1 VGVGVLRVTLQH
13 AEARANSRI
22 TQQEPKGD
30 VKTQRSNSLPANIR
44 INVDEIYE
52 LRHWAKQLGVSI
64 DQLRTAIEQV
74 GPLIDAIR
82 QHLKDEMNP
91 NNSWYPRA
99 GQP

>member
-1 VGVGVLRVTLQH
+1 MSGCLELPLQH

-22 TQQEPKGD
+22 TQQESKGD

-74 GPLIDAIR
+74 GPLVYAVC

-91 NNSWYPRA
+91 SNQWYPRLK
-99 GQP
+99 